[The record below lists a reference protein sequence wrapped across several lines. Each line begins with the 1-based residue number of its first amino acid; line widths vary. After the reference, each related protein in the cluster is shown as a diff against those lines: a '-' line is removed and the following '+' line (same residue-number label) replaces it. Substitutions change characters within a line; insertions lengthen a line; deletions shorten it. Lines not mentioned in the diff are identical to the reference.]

1 MAVFDETLADQYV
14 NSYVADP
21 EEWRD
26 TAPEDKQRFF
36 NIAERTLSG
45 KFRGY
50 VIPIDAVH
58 DFAATLATAFSDTN
72 KLRQQGVSNFSLSGA
87 ISVGFK
93 DGAKQLDQLI
103 AKHIKTMIAD
113 ANPDKPAPK
122 GRVKW
127 TVL

>member
-26 TAPEDKQRFF
+26 TAPEDKQRYF

-93 DGAKQLDQLI
+93 DGAKELDQLI
-103 AKHIKTMIAD
+103 TKHIRTMVAD
-113 ANPDKPAPK
+113 ANPDKPKPG

-127 TVL
+127 TVV

>member
-26 TAPEDKQRFF
+26 TAPEDKQRYF

-72 KLRQQGVSNFSLSGA
+72 KLKQQGVSNVAIAGA
-87 ISVGFK
+87 ISIGFK
-93 DGAKQLDQLI
+93 DGAKELEKLI
-103 AKHIKTMIAD
+103 PKHVRTLVAD

>member
-1 MAVFDETLADQYV
+1 MAVFDELLADQYV

-26 TAPEDKQRFF
+26 LAPEDKQRYF
-36 NIAERTLSG
+36 NIAERTLVG

-50 VIPIDAVH
+50 VIPVDAVH
-58 DFAATLATAFSDTN
+58 DFAATIATAFSDTN
-72 KLRQQGVSNFSLSGA
+72 KLRQQGVSNVAIAGA

-93 DGAKQLDQLI
+93 DGAKELEQLI
-103 AKHIKTMIAD
+103 TKHVRSMVAD
-113 ANPDKPAPK
+113 ANPDKPSPG

-127 TVL
+127 TVV

>member
-1 MAVFDETLADQYV
+1 MTIFDETLADQYV

-26 TAPEDKQRFF
+26 TAPEDKQRYF
-36 NIAERTLSG
+36 NIAERTLNG

-93 DGAKQLDQLI
+93 DGAKELDQLI
-103 AKHIKTMIAD
+103 TKHIRTMIAD

>member
-1 MAVFDETLADQYV
+1 MAVFDELLADQYV

-26 TAPEDKQRFF
+26 LTPEDKQRYF
-36 NIAERTLSG
+36 NIAERTLGG

-50 VIPIDAVH
+50 VIPVDAVY

-72 KLRQQGVSNFSLSGA
+72 KLRQQGVSNVAIAGA

-93 DGAKQLDQLI
+93 DGAKELEQLI
-103 AKHIKTMIAD
+103 TKHVRSMVAD
-113 ANPDKPAPK
+113 ANPDKPSPG

-127 TVL
+127 TVV